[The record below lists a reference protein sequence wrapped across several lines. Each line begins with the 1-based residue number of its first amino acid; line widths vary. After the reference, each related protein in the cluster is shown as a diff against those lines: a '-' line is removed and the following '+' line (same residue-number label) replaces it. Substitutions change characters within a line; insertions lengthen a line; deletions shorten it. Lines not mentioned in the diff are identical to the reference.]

1 MLKSNLCPRCG
12 EPLSEEGGK
21 LVCRYCH
28 ASYTVDEGEEAKK
41 LLLSVIEEAKLEAL
55 ANRRRILWEAAH
67 KPHVSTKEIRR
78 AASDVREIYAEDRLA
93 RFYLSAVSDSPSD
106 LNDFLLNE
114 EVDLY
119 DAREMVRFIL
129 LSLDLRNVL
138 AVRNFVEKHFSGKE
152 KLDNLQRVS
161 DETEK
166 LDQGV
171 YLTSLPRHVF
181 LAYSSADMDE
191 VIRLADYLEEQG
203 ITCFVASRNLRHG
216 KGSVENYEKALY
228 DALSHCSC
236 LVFVSSEN
244 SRSLSCDALTVELP
258 FAQDNLPNL
267 KRIQYVIEE
276 PGKKTGPAVKTLLKA
291 YFQGE
296 EWITDLETLSEKVA
310 LCLVRKDKVCLHCH
324 AINPAEAT
332 HCHKCG
338 YPLDKEAYDR
348 RVLDERKQQ
357 EALAKLAE
365 IEKKQSDKP
374 QAAPKKEPEQPKL
387 APKPVAPEP
396 VKPQPV
402 PGLKIIDVE
411 EVQARQYKGSE
422 LESLKFTFPAPK
434 IGDSAFEGCRNLK
447 TVAFPAKVSSF
458 GYRAFDGCEQLEKVD
473 MPTEAPDYADG
484 FIFAHC
490 GLKDLVWP
498 GSPSKLPKG
507 CFSMCRKLKTAKLGK
522 TSQIDEEAFWLCDS
536 LVSLFSK
543 AKIVSIGHRAFS
555 ACRALTKIDGLG
567 VLKQV
572 GYLAFD
578 DCEKLQTTIHLAQ
591 DATVQNS
598 AFPGCTCEIVI
609 EGAQPSDRDF
619 PEGFAKG
626 WLDGFKGTVRYS
638 DTPNKA
644 EPKKPAEAPKEA
656 PKVGPKEFEYA
667 PSATPLTPQKSRN
680 QLMQEEHKARIAQ
693 DIEKRKAEGRE
704 AFPFHSLD
712 VRHVADREHRGVN
725 WESIEF
731 TAPAGLS
738 VGVEAFA
745 GCPFLKTVKFPV
757 VVGSIWSHA
766 FAKNPSLEY
775 VTLPGIVTSM
785 GSGIFEDCPKLH
797 KVMIPANNSFSVLEF
812 SMFKRCK
819 SIETLPLSQLKTI
832 RSYALQ
838 DCEKLASVK
847 SEVGIT
853 EVGDWAFKGCKN
865 LADIGK
871 NVPLQEVGQ
880 EAFLDCVK
888 LKSTIHLSHSALVGS
903 AAFFGCSMD
912 IVIEGKKPLFAQ
924 FPKGF
929 DPKWLDGFKGTV
941 RYSNG
946 KIVFGNGGQSP
957 GGSKLAKQTL
967 SHAELDKRRQELI
980 KKINEEIEKEKE

>member
-41 LLLSVIEEAKLEAL
+41 LLLSVIEDAKLEAL

-67 KPHVSTKEIRR
+67 KPHISTKEIRR

-93 RFYLSAVSDSPSD
+93 RFYLSAVSDNPSD
-106 LNDFLLNE
+106 LNDFLLTE

-119 DAREMVRFIL
+119 DAREMVRFIP

-181 LAYSSADMDE
+181 LAYSSADMDD
-191 VIRLADYLEEQG
+191 VIRIADYLEEQG

-310 LCLVRKDKVCLHCH
+310 LCLVRKDKACFHCH
-324 AINPAEAT
+324 AINSAEAT

-338 YPLDKEAYDR
+338 YPLDKAAYDK
-348 RVLDERKQQ
+348 RVSEERKQQ

-365 IEKKQSDKP
+365 LEQRQSDKP
-374 QAAPKKEPEQPKL
+374 LAAPKKEPKQPKP

-411 EVQARQYKGSE
+411 EVQALQYKGSE

-434 IGDSAFEGCRNLK
+434 IGNRAFEGCKKLK

-458 GYRAFDGCEQLEKVD
+458 GFRAFDGCEQLEKVD
-473 MPTEAPDYADG
+473 MPTEAPDYADW
-484 FIFAHC
+484 FIFSNC
-490 GLKDLVWP
+490 GLKDLAWP

-507 CFSMCRKLKTAKLGK
+507 CFLMCRKLKAAKLGK
-522 TSQIDEEAFWLCDS
+522 TSQIDNEAFRLCDS
-536 LVSLFSK
+536 LVSLSSK
-543 AKIVSIGHRAFS
+543 AKIVFIGHQAFCG
-555 ACRALTKIDGLG
+555 CRALTKIDGLG

-572 GYLAFD
+572 GHLAFES
-578 DCEKLQTTIHLAQ
+578 CEKLQTAIHLAK
-591 DATVQNS
+591 DATVQGS
-598 AFPGCTCEIVI
+598 AFLGCTCEIVI

-619 PEGFAKG
+619 PEGFANG
-626 WLDGFKGTVRYS
+626 WLDGCRGTVRYS
-638 DTPNKA
+638 DTPIKA
-644 EPKKPAEAPKEA
+644 EPKKPTEAPKEA

-667 PSATPLTPQKSRN
+667 PSATPPTPQKSRN
-680 QLMQEEHKARIAQ
+680 QLMQEQMKADMAK

-712 VRHVADREHRGVN
+712 VKQVAYGEYRGVN
-725 WESIEF
+725 WESVEF
-731 TAPAGLS
+731 TAPAGLY

-745 GCPFLKTVKFPV
+745 GCPYLKTVKFPV
-757 VVGSIWSHA
+757 VVGSIWNHA
-766 FAKNPSLEY
+766 FAKNPNLEY

-785 GSGIFEDCPKLH
+785 GTGIFEDCPKLH

-847 SEVGIT
+847 AEVGIT

-865 LADIGK
+865 LVDIGK
-871 NVPLQEVGQ
+871 NVPLQKVGR

-888 LKSTIHLSHSALVGS
+888 LKSTIHLSHSAQVDS
-903 AAFFGCSMD
+903 AAFSGCSMD

-924 FPKGF
+924 FPTGF
-929 DPKWLDGFKGTV
+929 GPKWLDGFQGTV
-941 RYSNG
+941 RYSDG
-946 KIVFGNGGQSP
+946 KTVFGNGGQFPS
-957 GGSKLAKQTL
+957 GSKLAKKTL
-967 SHAELDKRRQELI
+967 TDAERAKLRDKILRELNGD
-980 KKINEEIEKEKE
+980 KKK

>member
-12 EPLSEEGGK
+12 EPLLQEGDK

-28 ASYTVDEGEEAKK
+28 ASYTVDESEEAKK

-55 ANRRRILWEAAH
+55 ANRRRVLWEAAH
-67 KPHVSTKEIRR
+67 KPHISTKEIRR

-93 RFYLSAVSDSPSD
+93 RFYLSAVSDNPSD

-138 AVRNFVEKHFSGKE
+138 AARNFVEKHFSGKE
-152 KLDNLQRVS
+152 KLDSLQRIS

-191 VIRLADYLEEQG
+191 VIRVADYLEEQG
-203 ITCFVASRNLRHG
+203 ISCFVASRNLRHG

-258 FAQDNLPNL
+258 FAQDNLPKL

-276 PGKKTGPAVKTLLKA
+276 PGKKTGPAVKTLLKS

-338 YPLDKEAYDR
+338 YPLDKEAYDK
-348 RVLDERKQQ
+348 RVLEEKKQQ
-357 EALAKLAE
+357 EALVKLAE
-365 IEKKQSDKP
+365 IEKKQSERKV
-374 QAAPKKEPEQPKL
+374 EP
-387 APKPVAPEP
+387 APKPNIDDWDQKRAEKLTEKKEEP
-396 VKPQPV
+396 K
-402 PGLKIIDVE
+402 
-411 EVQARQYKGSE
+411 
-422 LESLKFTFPAPK
+422 PAPK
-434 IGDSAFEGCRNLK
+434 VE
-447 TVAFPAKVSSF
+447 PAKPSPKPI
-458 GYRAFDGCEQLEKVD
+458 E
-473 MPTEAPDYADG
+473 
-484 FIFAHC
+484 
-490 GLKDLVWP
+490 
-498 GSPSKLPKG
+498 PSKP
-507 CFSMCRKLKTAKLGK
+507 
-522 TSQIDEEAFWLCDS
+522 I
-536 LVSLFSK
+536 
-543 AKIVSIGHRAFS
+543 
-555 ACRALTKIDGLG
+555 
-567 VLKQV
+567 
-572 GYLAFD
+572 
-578 DCEKLQTTIHLAQ
+578 EK
-591 DATVQNS
+591 
-598 AFPGCTCEIVI
+598 
-609 EGAQPSDRDF
+609 
-619 PEGFAKG
+619 
-626 WLDGFKGTVRYS
+626 
-638 DTPNKA
+638 
-644 EPKKPAEAPKEA
+644 PKEPAA
-656 PKVGPKEFEYA
+656 PPA
-667 PSATPLTPQKSRN
+667 PQKSRN

-712 VRHVADREHRGVN
+712 VTHVADREHRGVN
-725 WESIEF
+725 WESVEF

-775 VTLPGIVTSM
+775 VTLPGIVTTL
-785 GSGIFEDCPKLH
+785 GVGIFEDCPKLH

-819 SIETLPLSQLKTI
+819 NIETLPLSQLKTI

-853 EVGDWAFKGCKN
+853 EVGDMAFKNCKN

-871 NVPLQEVGQ
+871 NVPLQKVGQ
-880 EAFLDCVK
+880 EAFRDCVK
-888 LKSTIHLSHSALVGS
+888 LKSTIHLSHSAQVGF

-912 IVIEGKKPLFAQ
+912 IVIEGKKPLFGLY
-924 FPKGF
+924 PKGF
-929 DPKWLDGFKGTV
+929 ASNWLVGFKGTV
-941 RYSNG
+941 SYSDG
-946 KIVFGNGGQSP
+946 KTVFGNDGQFP
-957 GGSKLAKQTL
+957 DGKRLAKKTL
-967 SHAELDKRRQELI
+967 TDNERATLKNEILRELEEE
-980 KKINEEIEKEKE
+980 KKE

>member
-28 ASYTVDEGEEAKK
+28 ASYTVDEGEKAKK

-67 KPHVSTKEIRR
+67 KPHISTKEIRR

-93 RFYLSAVSDSPSD
+93 RFYLSAVSNNPSD

-114 EVDLY
+114 EVDLF

-181 LAYSSADMDE
+181 LAYSSADMDD
-191 VIRLADYLEEQG
+191 VIRIADYLEEQG

-258 FAQDNLPNL
+258 FAQDNLPKL

-276 PGKKTGPAVKTLLKA
+276 PGKKTGPAVKTLLKS

-338 YPLDKEAYDR
+338 YPLDKAAYDK
-348 RVLDERKQQ
+348 RVSEERKQQ

-365 IEKKQSDKP
+365 IEKKQSERKAEATSKP
-374 QAAPKKEPEQPKL
+374 SIDNWNQRRAERLTERKEEHK
-387 APKPVAPEP
+387 
-396 VKPQPV
+396 
-402 PGLKIIDVE
+402 
-411 EVQARQYKGSE
+411 
-422 LESLKFTFPAPK
+422 PAPK
-434 IGDSAFEGCRNLK
+434 VE
-447 TVAFPAKVSSF
+447 PAKPSPKPI
-458 GYRAFDGCEQLEKVD
+458 E
-473 MPTEAPDYADG
+473 
-484 FIFAHC
+484 
-490 GLKDLVWP
+490 
-498 GSPSKLPKG
+498 PSKP
-507 CFSMCRKLKTAKLGK
+507 
-522 TSQIDEEAFWLCDS
+522 I
-536 LVSLFSK
+536 
-543 AKIVSIGHRAFS
+543 
-555 ACRALTKIDGLG
+555 
-567 VLKQV
+567 
-572 GYLAFD
+572 
-578 DCEKLQTTIHLAQ
+578 EK
-591 DATVQNS
+591 
-598 AFPGCTCEIVI
+598 
-609 EGAQPSDRDF
+609 
-619 PEGFAKG
+619 
-626 WLDGFKGTVRYS
+626 
-638 DTPNKA
+638 
-644 EPKKPAEAPKEA
+644 PKEPTA
-656 PKVGPKEFEYA
+656 PLA
-667 PSATPLTPQKSRN
+667 PQKSKN
-680 QLMQEEHKARIAQ
+680 QLIQEQMKADMAK

-712 VRHVADREHRGVN
+712 VKHVVDREHRGVN
-725 WESIEF
+725 WESVEF
-731 TAPAGLS
+731 TAPVGLS
-738 VGVEAFA
+738 VGVEAFM
-745 GCPFLKTVKFPV
+745 GCPFLKTIKFPV
-757 VVGSIWSHA
+757 IVGSIWSHA

-775 VTLPGIVTSM
+775 VTLPGTVTSL
-785 GSGIFEDCPKLH
+785 GVGIFEDCPKLH
-797 KVMIPANNSFSVLEF
+797 KVMIPANNSFSVFEN

-819 SIETLPLSQLKTI
+819 SIETLPMSQLKII

-853 EVGDWAFKGCKN
+853 EVGDCAFKNCKN

-871 NVPLQEVGQ
+871 NVPLQKVGW
-880 EAFLDCVK
+880 EAFRDCVK
-888 LKSTIHLSHSALVGS
+888 LKSTIHLSHSAQVGS
-903 AAFFGCSMD
+903 AAFSGCSMD
-912 IVIEGKKPLFAQ
+912 IVIEGKKPLFGLY
-924 FPKGF
+924 PKGF
-929 DPKWLDGFKGTV
+929 DSKWLDGFQGTV
-941 RYSNG
+941 RYSDG
-946 KIVFGNGGQSP
+946 KTVFGNGGQFPS
-957 GGSKLAKQTL
+957 GSKLAKKTL
-967 SHAELDKRRQELI
+967 TDAERDKLRDKILRELNGD
-980 KKINEEIEKEKE
+980 KKK